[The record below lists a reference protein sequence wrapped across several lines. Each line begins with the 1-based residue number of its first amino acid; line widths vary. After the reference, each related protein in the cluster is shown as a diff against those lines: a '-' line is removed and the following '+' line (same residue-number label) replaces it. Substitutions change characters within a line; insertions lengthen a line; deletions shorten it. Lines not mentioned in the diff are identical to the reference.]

1 MAVSILLLPVEA
13 HGVVHVGW
21 SMSCQLTS
29 PACRCR
35 LCLDSGVN
43 APPAE
48 FSSHLEGKFSAA
60 WADRSGL
67 TQDSSVDV
75 DEQVLLGLVLDL
87 DGDVLVAVLIN
98 L

>member
-1 MAVSILLLPVEA
+1 MLVQALL
-13 HGVVHVGW
+13 GRRGQ
-21 SMSCQLTS
+21 SQ
-29 PACRCR
+29 
-35 LCLDSGVN
+35 
-43 APPAE
+43 PAE

-60 WADRSGL
+60 WADRRGL

-75 DEQVLLGLVLDL
+75 NEQVLLGLVLDL

>member
-1 MAVSILLLPVEA
+1 M
-13 HGVVHVGW
+13 VHVGRAAGVW
-21 SMSCQLTS
+21 VTYISSW
-29 PACRCR
+29 CR
-35 LCLDSGVN
+35 LCLDGRVD

-48 FSSHLEGKFSAA
+48 FSHYSEGKFSAA

-87 DGDVLVAVLIN
+87 DGDGLVAVLVD

>member
-13 HGVVHVGW
+13 HGGVHVGW

-29 PACRCR
+29 PAGRCR

-48 FSSHLEGKFSAA
+48 FSSHLEGKFFAA

-75 DEQVLLGLVLDL
+75 DEQVLLDL